1 MEGTSACQ
9 MSEDVKKQ
17 TGRARFRDSE
27 SLRFLHAVC
36 SRVPSQRVQALENV
50 ARVFDGWLEGYGS
63 PQDTVLIDCA
73 AGENNV
79 MPTDYKC
86 MIREQL
92 PDLLRLS
99 TNAPFVDVRERCNN
113 ILQDLQVNNLDISL
127 CLLVYKKQE
136 WSAIAHEL
144 FIPKRST
151 PSCGKQV
158 L

>member
-1 MEGTSACQ
+1 
-9 MSEDVKKQ
+9 MSEDVKKL

-27 SLRFLHAVC
+27 SLRFLHTVC

-113 ILQDLQVNNLDISL
+113 ILQDLQVNMSLCCDMSL
-127 CLLVYKKQE
+127 CLLVYKKKQE
-136 WSAIAHEL
+136 WSAIAHGL